1 MTKLKK
7 KKVSIIGLG
16 FVGLPTFLIMSNLK
30 KNNKFLYNVSSI
42 EKNNDYG
49 KSIKKRFESK
59 TNWIKTSDK
68 NF

>member
-1 MTKLKK
+1 MTKLK

-30 KNNKFLYNVSSI
+30 KNNKFLYNVSGI

-49 KSIKKRFESK
+49 KSIKKDLK
-59 TNWIKTSDK
+59 VKLIG
-68 NF
+68 